1 MKNVFINI
9 IDTIGNTPLVKL
21 NAITK
26 DFPCPVYAKVE
37 YFNPGNSIKDR
48 LALKLIRD
56 AEASGKLKPGGTIV
70 ECTSGN
76 TGMGLA
82 LAATA
87 LGYKCVF
94 TMSSKMSQEKVDIL
108 RAMGAEVFI
117 CPVDVPADHPESY
130 YKVAERIAKERD
142 GWLPDQYNNLSN
154 SAAHYESTGPELWE
168 QTDGKIT
175 AYVVSTGT
183 GGTLCGTAKYLKEKN
198 PNIKTIGVDPEGSL
212 LKHWHETGEVD
223 ESLASV
229 YMLEGMGEDFL
240 PDNYNR
246 EVIDYMVTVPD
257 KESMLMCRRLAREE
271 GLFCGTSAGAAV
283 LGVLKS
289 KDLFTADD
297 FVVVVL
303 HDHGSRYV
311 GKVYNDNWMREKG
324 FMD

>member
-1 MKNVFINI
+1 MKNVHESI
-9 IDTIGNTPLVKL
+9 IDTIGNTPLVRLKSI
-21 NAITK
+21 AK

-56 AEASGKLKPGGTIV
+56 AEAAGKLKPGGTIV

-87 LGYKCVF
+87 LGYQCVF

-108 RAMGAEVFI
+108 RAMGAEVHI
-117 CPVDVPADHPESY
+117 CPVDVPADDPRSY

-154 SAAHYESTGPELWE
+154 RQAHYESTGPELWE

-175 AYVVSTGT
+175 ALVVSTGT
-183 GGTLCGTAKYLKEKN
+183 GGSLCGTSKYLMEKN
-198 PNIKTIGVDPEGSL
+198 PNFKSYGIDPEGSL
-212 LKHWHETGEVD
+212 LKHWFDTGEID
-223 ESLASV
+223 ESLVTV
-229 YMLEGMGEDFL
+229 YMVEGMGEDFL
-240 PDNYNR
+240 PDNYDR
-246 EVIDYMVTVPD
+246 DVISHMETVPD
-257 KESMLMCRRLAREE
+257 KESILMCRRLAREE
-271 GLFCGTSAGAAV
+271 GLFCGSSAGAAV
-283 LGVLKS
+283 QGLLQLKD
-289 KDLFTADD
+289 KFTKDD
-297 FVVVVL
+297 FVVVIL

-311 GKVYNDNWMREKG
+311 GKVYNDNWMKEKG
-324 FMD
+324 FM

>member
-1 MKNVFINI
+1 M
-9 IDTIGNTPLVKL
+9 
-21 NAITK
+21 
-26 DFPCPVYAKVE
+26 
-37 YFNPGNSIKDR
+37 
-48 LALKLIRD
+48 
-56 AEASGKLKPGGTIV
+56 
-70 ECTSGN
+70 
-76 TGMGLA
+76 
-82 LAATA
+82 
-87 LGYKCVF
+87 
-94 TMSSKMSQEKVDIL
+94 
-108 RAMGAEVFI
+108 
-117 CPVDVPADHPESY
+117 
-130 YKVAERIAKERD
+130 
-142 GWLPDQYNNLSN
+142 
-154 SAAHYESTGPELWE
+154 
-168 QTDGKIT
+168 
-175 AYVVSTGT
+175 
-183 GGTLCGTAKYLKEKN
+183 
-198 PNIKTIGVDPEGSL
+198 

-223 ESLASV
+223 ESLARV